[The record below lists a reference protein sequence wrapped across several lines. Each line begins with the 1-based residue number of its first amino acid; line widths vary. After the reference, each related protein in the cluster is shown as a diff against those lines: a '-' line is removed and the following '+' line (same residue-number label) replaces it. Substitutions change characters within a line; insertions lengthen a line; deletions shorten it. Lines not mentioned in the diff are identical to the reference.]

1 MTIPLW
7 DSCTLIECNDYETCL
22 KAERSESA
30 YDTWLNGLR
39 PFSRDLVLVHDKS
52 IYYQIW
58 RKPCEPITLRQL
70 NWYSLNHPE
79 DCDCEFCYELQ
90 V

>member
-30 YDTWLNGLR
+30 YDAWIKELD
-39 PFSRDLVLVHDKS
+39 PFSRNLILVRDKS
-52 IYYQIW
+52 VYYQVW
-58 RKPCEPITLRQL
+58 RK
-70 NWYSLNHPE
+70 
-79 DCDCEFCYELQ
+79 DCEAIPDG
-90 V
+90 VVWV